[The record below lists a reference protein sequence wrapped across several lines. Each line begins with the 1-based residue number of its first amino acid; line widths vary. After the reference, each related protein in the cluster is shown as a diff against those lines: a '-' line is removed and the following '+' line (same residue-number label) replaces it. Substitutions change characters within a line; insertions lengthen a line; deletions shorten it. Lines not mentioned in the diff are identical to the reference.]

1 MVCQGSC
8 EFSYQWP
15 ILISV
20 QEPIFQKYLNTKTCL
35 CFNAL
40 SGIASWTFSV
50 CIDAFSQW
58 SKKIYK
64 PQNLTTFSFFSRR
77 SFDWTTFSKLSSW
90 SALLVCLDPSTVVKL
105 NVTVV
110 LSSKKRYVN
119 KTMLWIAYLQLV
131 SDN

>member
-1 MVCQGSC
+1 MPRLLWI
-8 EFSYQWP
+8 F
-15 ILISV
+15 ISMAN
-20 QEPIFQKYLNTKTCL
+20 LNICAGADISKIHEYKTFL